1 MAKGRN
7 QHVTP
12 KGDNWQVKGAG
23 NQKST
28 VTVPTQK
35 KAIEIA
41 KGIAKSQKS
50 EVVIH
55 GRDGKI
61 RDKDSYG
68 NDPVP
73 PVDKKH

>member
-1 MAKGRN
+1 MSKGKN

-12 KGDNWQVKGAG
+12 KGGEWQVKGAG
-23 NQKST
+23 NQKAT
-28 VTVPTQK
+28 VTMPTQK
-35 KAIEIA
+35 KAIEVAKEIA
-41 KGIAKSQKS
+41 KNQKS

-55 GRDGKI
+55 GKDGRI

-73 PVDKKH
+73 HIDKKH